1 MQKSAKMQR
10 NAKKCEMRMWCENGI
25 KTRIALHCTTVTKK
39 LAFLHF
45 FCIAFA
51 SHYHSW
57 SGQSLIWLDR
67 T

>member
-39 LAFLHF
+39 IRIFAFF
-45 FCIAFA
+45 FA
-51 SHYHSW
+51 SHSH
-57 SGQSLIWLDR
+57 R
-67 T
+67 TTIPDLANP